1 MTIDLNHTIV
11 PARDKWV
18 SARFLA
24 GVLGIPTGA
33 PVARF
38 APVPLSNGV
47 TLDYMDLADGP
58 PDGAPRAEHAFI
70 PGHYAFLVS
79 DEVLDAAL
87 ARLTAAGVAYHAQPD
102 GSEPSQLYNSGGGRG
117 FYFRDPDAHLME
129 LFTRPVSPSPLGT

>member
-11 PARDKWV
+11 PARDKWA

-24 GVLGIPTGA
+24 GVLGIPIGA

-38 APVPLSNGV
+38 APVPLGNGV

-58 PDGAPRAEHAFI
+58 PDGVSRGQEAFI

-79 DEVLDAAL
+79 DEVFDAAL
-87 ARLTAAGVAYHAQPD
+87 ARLAAAHIAYHAHPD
-102 GSEPSQLYNSGGGRG
+102 GSAPSQLYHSEGGRG
-117 FYFRDPDAHLME
+117 LYFRDPDAHLME
-129 LFTRPVSPSPLGT
+129 LFTRPVLADLLG